1 MERSIHANPKDGHAP
16 MRVEKGMEG
25 RLTTAWRRR
34 IEKLLGALVPPHL
47 PETNQLWLDSV
58 EKINEFTD
66 NLKDPQFDLS
76 TIDYVVIPE
85 SVSDLYDIIT
95 VFSALHEQLPDH
107 ARIIYSSYNP
117 LWAPAFRI
125 GAALGLT
132 RKRSEAK
139 LYFESDLDSFMQMS
153 GWENVRRIRRFLL
166 PAEIPVC
173 SAILERSLLRLPGL
187 SRLSLNTVFIARKSQ
202 ATEVTDHTVTV
213 LVPCK
218 DEEGNVEA
226 VVERMPEF
234 GRRLEILFID
244 DKSTDGTAER
254 IRQMQEAQPKKN
266 IVLVEGKGQGKGEA
280 VRTGMEFA
288 SGEICMIL
296 DADLTV
302 IPEDLPQFYN
312 ALKWRY
318 ADFVHGTRLVYDQEH
333 GAMRLFNILGNM
345 AFAALFSYILEQRTT
360 DTLCGTKAYW
370 RRDWPLFEKMRE
382 RLGQVDVWGD
392 YNLIF
397 GAAYFGLKTTQLPV
411 RYFERLEGDTKMHK
425 RIKNATIMLRVAIR
439 ALRKV
444 KFME

>member
-1 MERSIHANPKDGHAP
+1 MERSIHANPKDGRAP
-16 MRVEKGMEG
+16 MRVEKGTEG
-25 RLTTAWRRR
+25 RLTAAWRRR
-34 IEKLLGALVPPHL
+34 VDSLLRALVPSQL
-47 PETNQLWLDSV
+47 PETDQIWLDSV
-58 EKINEFTD
+58 DKIDEFTA
-66 NLKDPQFDLS
+66 NLKNPAFDFS
-76 TIDYVVIPE
+76 TISYVVISE
-85 SVSDLYDIIT
+85 SVSDLYDIIAI
-95 VFSALHEQLPDH
+95 FSALHERLPDH
-107 ARIIYSSYNP
+107 ARIVYSSYNP
-117 LWAPAFRI
+117 LWAPAFRV
-125 GAALGLT
+125 AAWLGLT
-132 RKRSEAK
+132 RKRSETK

-166 PAEIPVC
+166 PVRIPVA
-173 SAILERSLLRLPGL
+173 SALFDRFLLRLPGL

-213 LVPCK
+213 LIPCK

-226 VVERMPEF
+226 VVERMPKF

-244 DKSTDGTAER
+244 DKSSDRTAER
-254 IRQMQEAQPKKN
+254 IKQLQEAQPQKN
-266 IVLVEGKGQGKGEA
+266 IVLVEGEGRGKGEA
-280 VRTGMEFA
+280 VRTGMRTA

-333 GAMRLFNILGNM
+333 GAMRLFNVLGNM
-345 AFAALFSYILEQRTT
+345 GFAALFSYILEQRTT

-370 RRDWPLFEKMRE
+370 RRDWPLFEETRE
-382 RLGQVDVWGD
+382 KLERVDVWGD

-397 GAAYFGLKTTQLPV
+397 GAAYFGLKLAQLPV
-411 RYFERLEGDTKMHK
+411 RYFERLEGETKMRK
-425 RIKNATIMLRVAIR
+425 RLKNATIMLKVATQ